1 MIGQLS
7 HILALIGQC
16 CLRLAG
22 APGKL
27 EFLRNG
33 MNIIDV
39 LAVLPYYVELGM
51 ANMEAGAGENIE
63 KNIGGLPSGMDNVTY
78 RSGSIL
84 YSDTS
89 LHAMSS
95 VT

>member
-1 MIGQLS
+1 M
-7 HILALIGQC
+7 ILALIGQFY
-16 CLRLAG
+16 LRLAG

-51 ANMEAGAGENIE
+51 ANMETRARENIQ
-63 KNIGGLPSGMDNVTY
+63 GDRVLQSVMMDNVTY
-78 RSGSIL
+78 RSIL
-84 YSDTS
+84 YYSDIRGKGF
-89 LHAMSS
+89 MQ
-95 VT
+95 

>member
-7 HILALIGQC
+7 LILALIGQF

-39 LAVLPYYVELGM
+39 LAVLPYYVEFGM
-51 ANMEAGAGENIE
+51 ANIESGAGENNMGDIG
-63 KNIGGLPSGMDNVTY
+63 NIGSNVTY
-78 RSGSIL
+78 RSNAQDQYYTQTL
-84 YSDTS
+84 VC
-89 LHAMSS
+89 MR
-95 VT
+95 

>member
-1 MIGQLS
+1 M
-7 HILALIGQC
+7 
-16 CLRLAG
+16 AG

-51 ANMEAGAGENIE
+51 ANMETRARENIQADRV
-63 KNIGGLPSGMDNVTY
+63 LQSVMMDNVTY
-78 RSGSIL
+78 RSKL
-84 YSDTS
+84 YSNIRGEGSCNDT
-89 LHAMSS
+89 LN
-95 VT
+95 

>member
-1 MIGQLS
+1 M
-7 HILALIGQC
+7 ILALIGQFY
-16 CLRLAG
+16 LRLAG

-51 ANMEAGAGENIE
+51 ANMETRAGENIQGE
-63 KNIGGLPSGMDNVTY
+63 RVLQSVMMDNVTY
-78 RSGSIL
+78 RSIRINIIFRHWREGSCNEL
-84 YSDTS
+84 
-89 LHAMSS
+89 SS
-95 VT
+95 MT